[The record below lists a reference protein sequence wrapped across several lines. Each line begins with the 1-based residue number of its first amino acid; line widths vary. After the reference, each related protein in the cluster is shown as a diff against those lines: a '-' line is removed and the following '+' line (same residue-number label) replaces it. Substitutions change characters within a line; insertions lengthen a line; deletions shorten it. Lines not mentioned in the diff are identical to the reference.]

1 MRDVW
6 IRGAGMTRFARQPEQ
21 GARELVEE
29 AVGAAL
35 RDAEVDPRDVRAVYS
50 GNAAAGL
57 MTGQECIRGQ
67 VALRRTPLMGAP
79 IINVEN
85 SCASSSTALH
95 LAWQAVAGGV
105 HDCVAVVGFE
115 KIDHADRARVG
126 RAINATM
133 DLGEIA
139 EIHGPAAATER
150 NVYAEGLS
158 ASSDPERRVP
168 FDPELLALVV
178 VKNRRHGAR
187 NPCAH
192 HQEELTVEQVLGAPV
207 VGGVLTRPMCA
218 PLTDGAACLV
228 LAAGRFPRARQG
240 GARLAA
246 SVLTSGRGDDMRRR
260 FSVGLAAR
268 QAYEMA
274 GVSPSELDLV
284 ELYDLTAASELHLYP
299 ELGLCQECDVERFV
313 RDRMTALGGRLPV
326 NPSGGLLARG
336 HAIGAT
342 GVAQVVE
349 LVRQLEGRCGARQV
363 PSARLGLAENTG
375 GWLGS
380 DVAAC
385 CVHVLQV

>member
-6 IRGAGMTRFARQPEQ
+6 IRGTGMTRFARQAHR

-35 RDAEVDPRDVRAVYS
+35 RDAELDPRDVRAAYV

-67 VALRRTPLMGAP
+67 VVLRRTALMGVP
-79 IINVEN
+79 IVNVEN
-85 SCASSSTALH
+85 ACASSSTALH

-105 HDCVAVVGFE
+105 HDCVAVVGYE
-115 KIDHADRARVG
+115 KIDHEDRRKADQ
-126 RAINATM
+126 AINATM
-133 DLGEIA
+133 DLA
-139 EIHGPAAATER
+139 ELSDLFGPDAGRR
-150 NVYAEGLS
+150 NVY
-158 ASSDPERRVP
+158 R
-168 FDPELLALVV
+168 ELLAAASDAERRELMALVT
-178 VKNRRHGAR
+178 VKNRRHGSL

-192 HQEELTVEQVLGAPV
+192 HQEAVTVENVLDSPP
-207 VGGVLTRPMCA
+207 VGGALTRLMCA
-218 PLTDGAACLV
+218 PLSDGAACLV
-228 LAAGRFPRARQG
+228 LCAGRFGRARQG
-240 GARLAA
+240 GARIAA

-274 GVSPSELDLV
+274 GVSPAELDLV
-284 ELYDLTAASELHLYP
+284 ELYDATAMSELLLYP
-299 ELGLCQECDVERFV
+299 ELGLCGAAEVDRCV
-313 RDRMTALGGRLPV
+313 RDGVTALGGRLPV

-349 LVRQLEGRCGARQV
+349 LVRQLEGRCGPRQV
-363 PSARLGLAENTG
+363 PDARLALAENTG

-380 DVAAC
+380 DVGAC
-385 CVHVLQV
+385 CVHVLQT